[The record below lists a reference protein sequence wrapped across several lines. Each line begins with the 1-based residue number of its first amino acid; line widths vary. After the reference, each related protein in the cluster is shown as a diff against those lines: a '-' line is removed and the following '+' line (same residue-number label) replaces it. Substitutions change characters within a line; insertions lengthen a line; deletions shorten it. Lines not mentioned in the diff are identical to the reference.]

1 MTNKTAA
8 LQVERVNV
16 SFGGLR
22 ALNDVYLEIAKNE
35 VVGLIGPNGA
45 GKTTLFNALCG
56 LVTPDSGEL
65 HLNGK
70 KHDFPKPFELV
81 DLGIARTLQ
90 GVGLFGDLTVLEN
103 VMIGAQHLAQTGLI
117 SAALGRNRKDE
128 DQIRNKARVAL
139 ERVYAGGIAHRRADT
154 LAYPD
159 TKRVAIARALVSE
172 PKILMLDEPAGG
184 LGAQDIEWMNS
195 LIKNLSVDM
204 SVLLIE
210 HHMDVVMSVCSRLYV
225 LNFGEVIASGD
236 AETVRLCAAIQ
247 QLWLLILGQE
257 TTMSLNVSNLTVH
270 HGAICAVNQVSLAV
284 PTGKLAAVIGA
295 NGAGKTTLLRAL
307 SGLNH
312 PTHGSIMWKGER
324 IVGMKPEALVRRG
337 ISHVSEGKS
346 VIPELTVREN
356 LELGAIW
363 RRNAKESK
371 ESIDQVVSIFP
382 RLGERLQQ
390 RADTLSGGERQMLA
404 IGRAI
409 MSKPQLLLLDEPSLG
424 LAPLVIEHIFQTIRD
439 LTTSMNLT
447 VLLVE
452 QNAMGALKI
461 ADLGI
466 VLNLGKVVAINHA
479 QALIDD
485 PAVRAAY
492 LGY

>member
-1 MTNKTAA
+1 
-8 LQVERVNV
+8 
-16 SFGGLR
+16 
-22 ALNDVYLEIAKNE
+22 
-35 VVGLIGPNGA
+35 
-45 GKTTLFNALCG
+45 
-56 LVTPDSGEL
+56 
-65 HLNGK
+65 
-70 KHDFPKPFELV
+70 
-81 DLGIARTLQ
+81 
-90 GVGLFGDLTVLEN
+90 
-103 VMIGAQHLAQTGLI
+103 
-117 SAALGRNRKDE
+117 
-128 DQIRNKARVAL
+128 
-139 ERVYAGGIAHRRADT
+139 
-154 LAYPD
+154 
-159 TKRVAIARALVSE
+159 
-172 PKILMLDEPAGG
+172 
-184 LGAQDIEWMNS
+184 
-195 LIKNLSVDM
+195 
-204 SVLLIE
+204 
-210 HHMDVVMSVCSRLYV
+210 
-225 LNFGEVIASGD
+225 
-236 AETVRLCAAIQ
+236 
-247 QLWLLILGQE
+247 
-257 TTMSLNVSNLTVH
+257 MSLNVSNLTVH
-270 HGAICAVNQVSLAV
+270 HGAICAVNQVSIAV
-284 PTGKLAAVIGA
+284 PTGKLAAIIGA

-312 PTHGSIMWKGER
+312 PTHGSVMWKGEK
-324 IVGMKPEALVRRG
+324 IVGLKPEVLVRRG

-382 RLGERLQQ
+382 RLGERIQQ

-424 LAPLVIEHIFQTIRD
+424 LAPLVVEQIFQTIRD

-452 QNAMGALKI
+452 QNAMGALRI

-466 VLNLGKVVAINHA
+466 VLNLGKVVAMNHA
-479 QALIDD
+479 QALIED